1 MENNDGN
8 PPFVSGFVSILGRPN
23 VGKSTLL
30 NTLLGEKVAIVSDKP
45 QTTRTTIQGILT
57 LPGAQ
62 LVFVDTPGIHRPDTL
77 INKKMMKSVT
87 AALEGRDLLLF
98 MAECTKPVG
107 PLDEQAVELVRQ
119 VPTPAL
125 LLLNKVDRLGDKS
138 TLLPLIERYKELA
151 DFQEY
156 IPISAL
162 TGDAVD
168 RLRAEIVKR
177 MPPGPQYFPEDEI
190 TDQPIR
196 FFAGEVV
203 REKVLSET
211 RREVPHSVMV
221 QVDQWEESDRLVR
234 IGASI
239 LVERPGQKAIII
251 GAKGSML
258 KKVGT
263 AAREELELLFGRRIY
278 LELFVKV
285 RKNWRE
291 NPAYLAALDWRT

>member
-1 MENNDGN
+1 MENNGGN

-30 NTLLGEKVAIVSDKP
+30 NTLVGEKVAIVSDKP

-62 LVFVDTPGIHRPDTL
+62 VVFVDTPGIHRPDTL

-98 MAECTKPVG
+98 MTECTKPVG

-119 VPTPAL
+119 APTPAL

-151 DFQEY
+151 DFQEF

-162 TGDAVD
+162 TGDGVD
-168 RLRAEIVKR
+168 RLKAEIVKR

-211 RREVPHSVMV
+211 RQEVPHSVMV

-258 KKVGT
+258 KKVGM
-263 AAREELELLFGRRIY
+263 AAREELELLLGRRIY